1 MNTPDRRTYRAVELA
16 ELLGGEVKGNPDQ
29 CISSIAPIDQASTG
43 QLSFVARRQFVKKA
57 ATSKADI
64 LLVTAD
70 LASSL
75 PHTCIIV
82 RDPYRAY
89 AQVSQLYWEKHW
101 FAPSV
106 HPTAVLADDV
116 VVPADCRI
124 GAQVVIES
132 GVELGTGVEL
142 DAQVYV
148 GAGVKIGSG
157 TIIRPR
163 VTLYSGV
170 VIGENCMIQAGTVIG
185 ADGFGYA
192 RHAGGWE
199 KIAQLGGVRIG
210 NRVEIGANATIDRGA
225 LADTVIGDD
234 VIIDNLVQVG
244 HNVVVGE
251 RTALVA
257 QCGIAG
263 STVLGKDGSVGG
275 QSAVGGHLTIADN
288 VHFVGKAMVA
298 QSIENPGQY
307 ASGLPVQPFNDWR
320 RAVARIGQLKN
331 LNDKVNT
338 LWAKYGELEA
348 ADATPD
354 ESSST

>member
-1 MNTPDRRTYRAVELA
+1 MSDSVSAKYTAAQLA
-16 ELLGGEVKGNPDQ
+16 AHVNGTVRGNPEQ
-29 CISSIAPIDQASTG
+29 SIASIAPIETAQSG

-57 ATSKADI
+57 ASSAADI

-70 LASSL
+70 LADTL

-82 RDPYRAY
+82 ADPYRAY
-89 AQVSQLYWEKHW
+89 AQVSQLFWDKYW
-101 FAPSV
+101 FSPSV
-106 HPTAVLADDV
+106 HPTAVIAPDV
-116 VVPADCRI
+116 TVPADCRI
-124 GAQVVIES
+124 GAHVV
-132 GVELGTGVEL
+132 VETGAVLGEGVEL

-148 GAGVKIGSG
+148 GKGVRIGAGTV
-157 TIIRPR
+157 IRPR

-170 VIGENCMIQAGTVIG
+170 VIGQHCMIQSGTVIG

-210 NRVEIGANATIDRGA
+210 DRVEVGANATIDRGA

-244 HNVVVGE
+244 HNVQVGD

-257 QCGIAG
+257 QSGIAG
-263 STVLGKDGSVGG
+263 STILGKDGSVGG
-275 QSAVGGHLTIADN
+275 QSAVGGHLIIADN
-288 VHFVGKAMVA
+288 VHFVGKSMVA
-298 QSIENPGQY
+298 QSVSEPGQY
-307 ASGLPVQPFNDWR
+307 ASGLPAQPFNDWR

-331 LNDKVNT
+331 LQEKVNA
-338 LWAKYGELEA
+338 LWGKFGDTIEQDK
-348 ADATPD
+348 ADNA
-354 ESSST
+354 

>member
-1 MNTPDRRTYRAVELA
+1 MRSQNTGSFSAAELA
-16 ELLGGEVKGNPDQ
+16 ELVGGVVKGNPEQ
-29 CISSIAPIDQASTG
+29 RISSIAPIDQAVAG
-43 QLSFVARRQFVKKA
+43 ELSFVARRQFVKKA

-64 LLVTAD
+64 LLVTAE
-70 LASSL
+70 LANSL
-75 PHTCIIV
+75 PHTCIV
-82 RDPYRAY
+82 VSDPYRAY

-101 FAPSV
+101 FPPSI
-106 HPTAVLADDV
+106 HPSAVIADDV

-124 GAQVVIES
+124 GAHVVIEA
-132 GVELGTGVEL
+132 GVELGIGVEL

-157 TIIRPR
+157 TVIRPR

-170 VIGENCMIQAGTVIG
+170 VIGDACMIQAGTVIG

-244 HNVVVGE
+244 HNVVIGE

-298 QSIENPGQY
+298 QSIETPGQY

-320 RAVARIGQLKN
+320 RAVARIGQLKS

-338 LWAKYGELEA
+338 LWAKYGD
-348 ADATPD
+348 ADA
-354 ESSST
+354 SSD